1 MKQKSLNTNCSKIY
15 FSHYLASTLQY
26 DIPPLVNNA
35 ITIVVRH
42 ANFTFLSL
50 YSIYTSLNIKILF
63 PLTACLWQSTYVF
76 NLRWLIKNNFL
87 KKYRLGKIVTQLLMV
102 LMYVV
107 SRKGKIRNW
116 TFKIYSF
123 NIIEMGS
130 VKIRMQSW
138 FQHHVILHNLI
149 SFMWMFSRSLSFW
162 PLCCLFF
169 FDLRILITL
178 LISSNSS

>member
-1 MKQKSLNTNCSKIY
+1 MT
-15 FSHYLASTLQY
+15 HTRET
-26 DIPPLVNNA
+26 LVNNA

-87 KKYRLGKIVTQLLMV
+87 KKYGLGKIVTQLLMV

-107 SRKGKIRNW
+107 SRKGKIGNW
-116 TFKIYSF
+116 TLKIYSF

-149 SFMWMFSRSLSFW
+149 SFMWMFSRSLSFCTFSFGHCVVCSSSIYAFW
-162 PLCCLFF
+162 LPYWYLQ
-169 FDLRILITL
+169 TL
-178 LISSNSS
+178 LNMTV